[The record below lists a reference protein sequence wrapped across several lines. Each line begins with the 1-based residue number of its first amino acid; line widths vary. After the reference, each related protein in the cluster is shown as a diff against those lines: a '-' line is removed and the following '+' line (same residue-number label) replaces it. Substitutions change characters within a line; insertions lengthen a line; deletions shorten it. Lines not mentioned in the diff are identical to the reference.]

1 MELQECP
8 EGLDLLDLV
17 AATLVL
23 LQKYTRQA
31 AKLNMLRPRK
41 RHTDKSSMTRH
52 FRDIFYKPH
61 QIQAVKMFRK
71 SLLFASTRTG
81 NAQSRSKLPLCLVSQ
96 FLFEVS
102 QGGTL
107 HCVHVKEVPR
117 CHKMRTITSNTS
129 PKQSRKQHPDAS
141 TQKSRTSTFVWQVPT
156 RTFAS
161 LKAWRQKDFLP
172 C

>member
-1 MELQECP
+1 MP
-8 EGLDLLDLV
+8 G
-17 AATLVL
+17 
-23 LQKYTRQA
+23 
-31 AKLNMLRPRK
+31 RPRPLRLGSGHASSLAK
-41 RHTDKSSMTRH
+41 IHTSGSEAEHVETEKTTYRQILCDAT
-52 FRDIFYKPH
+52 FPDIFYKPH

-129 PKQSRKQHPDAS
+129 RKQSRKQHPDAS

-161 LKAWRQKDFLP
+161 LKAWMQKDFLP